1 MSYVNLSYNYIAEF
15 FLLMLIYW
23 YFTEKKVP
31 LRSYRSFAYVL
42 VTAFGATVLEI
53 VTYQLALHD
62 SASLAQITYTALSM
76 QMLCIHSFFVCMAY
90 YMLHFAEV
98 NTKKHKLL
106 HGLFVVSWIVVVVIC
121 GLNPFLGWA
130 ANLVDGVYSMKGV
143 GFALYVIDAVMVFI
157 MGWTLIAKRK
167 HFRFIKKSI
176 AFFLFG
182 CAIIAGITQ
191 ELNAAPML
199 NLALT
204 LFCMVLY
211 LFGQGPEVD
220 IDKMTGQFSRN
231 FFAKYL
237 NDRFASEEA
246 FSVIVLDLDDFRFIN
261 QNYGTAVGDV
271 LLQQVGAYL
280 DSLHQ
285 VGTVF
290 RYGAD
295 QFAAVIHKDIAV
307 AYDTAEEILKRFGN
321 PWEHDS
327 LEIMMSA
334 TLCVVDCP
342 QDASDREKLLE
353 IIDYTLETAKN
364 INKGKTTFASEIDLE
379 KSKEFKNVEKIVKD
393 AIAEGRVLVYYQPI
407 YSAKKLRY
415 NSAEAL
421 TRLYDEKLGWI
432 PPDVFITVAE
442 KTGLIIELGELIL
455 HNVCKFIKENNL
467 EETGIE
473 YIDINV
479 SPLQLMQKG
488 FAYKMLD
495 IMKQYG
501 VDASQINVE
510 ITETA
515 MMTSFAVVNE
525 NLEELARNNIAISLD
540 DYGSGY
546 ASINYLIRMP
556 FKFIKLDKDLVQAS
570 FEEEKARITLKH
582 TIKMLNALDLSIIA
596 EGVETKEMRDELV
609 KFGCQYLQGWY
620 YARALPQVEFRSL
633 VKGNCDNNII

>member
-1 MSYVNLSYNYIAEF
+1 MFYVNLSYDYIAEF
-15 FLLMLIYW
+15 FLVMLIFW

-42 VTAFGATVLEI
+42 VTLFGATVLEV
-53 VTYQLALHD
+53 VTTHLAMNEQI
-62 SASLAQITYTALSM
+62 ASFRLTYAMLSL
-76 QMLCIHSFFVCMAY
+76 QMLCIHSFFVCLAY

-98 NTKKHKLL
+98 NTKRHKLL
-106 HGLFVVSWIVVVVIC
+106 HGLFVVSWISVVIIC

-130 ANLVDGVYSMKGV
+130 AYIIDGVYSMKGV
-143 GFALYVIDAVMVFI
+143 GFALYGIDAIMVLI
-157 MGWTLIAKRK
+157 MGWTLIARRK
-167 HFRFIKKSI
+167 QFRFIKRSI
-176 AFFLFG
+176 FIFLFVS
-182 CAIIAGITQ
+182 AIVAGVAQ
-191 ELNAAPML
+191 EFNAAPML

-220 IDKMTGQFSRN
+220 IDKMTGQFSRS

-237 NDRFASEEA
+237 NDRFASEQA

-261 QNYGTAVGDV
+261 QNYGIAVGDV
-271 LLQQVGAYL
+271 LLQQVGTYL
-280 DSLHQ
+280 ESLPQ
-285 VGTVF
+285 ASTVF

-321 PWEHDS
+321 PWKHENM
-327 LEIMMSA
+327 EIMMSA

-353 IIDYTLETAKN
+353 IIDYTMETAKSFS
-364 INKGKTTFASEIDLE
+364 KGKITFASEIDLE
-379 KSKEFKNVEKIVKD
+379 KSKEFKNVEKVVKD

-407 YSAKKLRY
+407 YSVKKLRY

-501 VDASQINVE
+501 VDSSQINVE

-525 NLEELARNNIAISLD
+525 NLEELAKNNIAISLD

-546 ASINYLIRMP
+546 ASINYLIHMP

-570 FEEEKARITLKH
+570 FEEEKARITLKY
-582 TIKMLNALDLSIIA
+582 TIEMLNALDLSIIA

-609 KFGCQYLQGWY
+609 KFGCHYLQGWY
-620 YARALPQVEFRSL
+620 YARALPQAEFRSL